1 MTPRRSSW
9 PRSRRSRDS
18 AGGADR
24 PRHERGPAPGTRK
37 RVRSPARRGVPAPGR
52 PFRPILSI
60 VSIGELLAFA
70 KRRAWGTDRS
80 DRLNQVIKQLV
91 VLDINRAIAEHY
103 AAIHTFL
110 VGSGRTVADND
121 VWIAATAAATSALL
135 ITTDKDFEVL
145 AGTFLQ
151 VSVFALHPGKSWTCR
166 TPPPRSSRSSGPTAT
181 SCATTASPTATTSSS
196 SRSSCS

>member
-1 MTPRRSSW
+1 MP
-9 PRSRRSRDS
+9 
-18 AGGADR
+18 
-24 PRHERGPAPGTRK
+24 EGPAVLDTNVVLHL
-37 RVRSPARRGVPAPGR
+37 VRGNEFGRRLDAAYRLQAR

-70 KRRAWGTDRS
+70 KRRAWGTDRI

-121 VWIAATAAATSALL
+121 IWIAATAAATSALL

-151 VSVFALHPGKSWTCR
+151 VSVFALHPGK
-166 TPPPRSSRSSGPTAT
+166 P
-181 SCATTASPTATTSSS
+181 
-196 SRSSCS
+196 